1 MQIRRLVFVVVMLLL
16 GGIAVTSARAADEP
30 AAGTWKVNVAKSKYN
45 PGPAPQSN
53 TTTIKIENDT
63 ETYDSDIVDASGATS
78 HSSFTT
84 KLDGTDSPVTG
95 NPYGDTI
102 SVKRS
107 SPTHYTATIKKGG
120 AVTMT
125 VHIVVAADGKSRT
138 ATYHGVNSKGQ
149 KEHDVI
155 FYDKQ

>member
-30 AAGTWKVNVAKSKYN
+30 AAGTWKVNLAKSKYN
-45 PGPAPQSN
+45 PGLAPQSS
-53 TTTIKIENDT
+53 TATIKIENDT
-63 ETYDSDIVDASGATS
+63 ETFDSEIVDASGATA

-84 KLDGTDSPVTG
+84 KLDGTEAPVTG

-107 SPTHYTATIKKGG
+107 SPTHYLVTIKKGG
-120 AVTMT
+120 AATMT
-125 VHIVVAADGKSRT
+125 VHVVVAADGKSRT
-138 ATYHGVNSKGQ
+138 ATYNGVNAKGQ
-149 KEHDVI
+149 KEHDVL